1 MHSSRSCLAFKQWW
15 VKAAMSAAAHCAS
28 SFLFVAEWSWQQAQ
42 AGSGLQHTPCQSTY
56 CFCSWP
62 IFPVQ
67 PNYTSITESC
77 DSHTFHHLGGPGRA
91 AWPWHGCPVPSPP
104 RVHHGLGISLVSLGT
119 ERVLFLTGAV
129 WSPDQVRYYVQAAGY
144 GEFACSKTLT
154 FEAFLLLKLSRLW
167 WLPCPGF
174 PLLGLYVSANHPSR
188 WMHMANSL

>member
-42 AGSGLQHTPCQSTY
+42 AGSGLQHTACQSTY

-129 WSPDQVRYYVQAAGY
+129 WSPDQVRYYVSILLSQDCFGY
-144 GEFACSKTLT
+144 SGSLCFHMNCEIFCSGSVKNAIGNLMGI
-154 FEAFLLLKLSRLW
+154 ALNL
-167 WLPCPGF
+167 
-174 PLLGLYVSANHPSR
+174 
-188 WMHMANSL
+188 